1 MSIALVTSPVGG
13 LSSARGVAVTSELE
27 ESLPGHH
34 QLITILDTTSQKA
47 AFWQSSILVV
57 P

>member
-27 ESLPGHH
+27 DLFRD
-34 QLITILDTTSQKA
+34 ITS
-47 AFWQSSILVV
+47 
-57 P
+57 